1 MIIDASA
8 LLAILLREEEEEIF
22 LSFIEKDSHSMMS
35 VASYL
40 EIAIRIN
47 CLHKGEILSLVDEMI
62 EALDITLKPVSVEQV
77 MIAKKAHQK
86 FGKGMGHAAQL
97 NFGDCFTYALAKDMD
112 MPLLFKG
119 DDFTHT
125 DLMLVA

>member
-1 MIIDASA
+1 
-8 LLAILLREEEEEIF
+8 
-22 LSFIEKDSHSMMS
+22 MMS

-40 EIAIRIN
+40 EIAMRIN
-47 CLHKGEILSLVDEMI
+47 RIHTGEVISIIDEMI
-62 EALDITLKPVSVEQV
+62 EALDIALKPISVEQA
-77 MIAKKAHQK
+77 MIAKRAHQT

-125 DLMLVA
+125 DLMLVAY